1 MTVIISIIINF
12 FKKKLLSFLK
22 SKYFIYFLII
32 GIVFGYISFLNCTIK
47 SKDKKI
53 KSLEKEIYTAK
64 IEISNIT
71 ALKNIN
77 FEKRQIYIDE
87 TFKSSSNLINE
98 IENKNLTKN
107 ELRALN
113 TSIENYYKIASN
125 KK

>member
-1 MTVIISIIINF
+1 MN
-12 FKKKLLSFLK
+12 
-22 SKYFIYFLII
+22 Y
-32 GIVFGYISFLNCTIK
+32 TIK
-47 SKDKKI
+47 TKDKKI

-77 FEKRQIYIDE
+77 FEKRQIYINE
-87 TFKSSSNLINE
+87 TFKNSSNLINE

>member
-22 SKYFIYFLII
+22 SKYFIYFLIT
-32 GIVFGYISFLNCTIK
+32 GIIFGYISFLNYTIK
-47 SKDKKI
+47 TKDKKI

-77 FEKRQIYIDE
+77 FEKRQIYINE
-87 TFKSSSNLINE
+87 TFKNSSNLINE

>member
-12 FKKKLLSFLK
+12 FKTKLLSFLK
-22 SKYFIYFLII
+22 SKYFIYFLIT
-32 GIVFGYISFLNCTIK
+32 GIVFVYISFLNYTIK
-47 SKDKKI
+47 IKDNKI

-113 TSIENYYKIASN
+113 TSIDNYYKIASN

>member
-22 SKYFIYFLII
+22 SKYFIYFLIT
-32 GIVFGYISFLNCTIK
+32 GIVFGYISFLNYTIK
-47 SKDKKI
+47 TKDKKI

-77 FEKRQIYIDE
+77 FEKRQIYINE

>member
-12 FKKKLLSFLK
+12 FKTKLLSFLK
-22 SKYFIYFLII
+22 SKYFIYFLIT
-32 GIVFGYISFLNCTIK
+32 GIVFGYISFLNYTIK
-47 SKDKKI
+47 IKDKKI

-64 IEISNIT
+64 MEISNIT

-87 TFKSSSNLINE
+87 TFKNSSNLINE

>member
-22 SKYFIYFLII
+22 SKYFIYFLIT
-32 GIVFGYISFLNCTIK
+32 GIVFVYISFLNYTIK
-47 SKDKKI
+47 IKDNKI

-71 ALKNIN
+71 VLKNIN

-98 IENKNLTKN
+98 IKNKNLTKN

>member
-12 FKKKLLSFLK
+12 FKTKLLSFLK
-22 SKYFIYFLII
+22 SKYFIYFLIT
-32 GIVFGYISFLNCTIK
+32 GIVFGYISFLNYTIK
-47 SKDKKI
+47 IKDKKI

-64 IEISNIT
+64 MEISNIT

>member
-12 FKKKLLSFLK
+12 FKTKLLSFLK
-22 SKYFIYFLII
+22 SKYFIYFLIT
-32 GIVFGYISFLNCTIK
+32 GIVFVYISFLNYTIK
-47 SKDKKI
+47 IKDNKI

-77 FEKRQIYIDE
+77 FEKRQIYINE
-87 TFKSSSNLINE
+87 TFKNSSNLINE

>member
-12 FKKKLLSFLK
+12 FKTKLLSFLK
-22 SKYFIYFLII
+22 SKYFIYFFIT
-32 GIVFGYISFLNCTIK
+32 GIVFGYISFLNYTIK
-47 SKDKKI
+47 TKDKKI